1 VSLRKNPGFTLV
13 ELLIVVAIIGILAA
27 IAIPNL
33 ITAMQRAKQKRTM
46 ADIRA
51 IAGAWE
57 AREVD
62 VGRYN
67 AAGWSL
73 LTNTIDS
80 ADLDSALT
88 PTYIRGIPNHDGW
101 GTPWTIRTDQ
111 PWADGVKAHTY
122 QIISGGRDGV
132 ITETAQVGGTTNF
145 DCDIVYQNGSF
156 HLYPEGVQT
165 TN

>member
-1 VSLRKNPGFTLV
+1 MSLRKNDGFTLI

-62 VGRYN
+62 VGQYN

-73 LTNTIDS
+73 LGNSVDFG
-80 ADLDSALT
+80 DLKGALA
-88 PTYIRGIPNHDGW
+88 PTYIREIPSSDGW
-101 GTPWTIRTDQ
+101 GTPWTIKVNQ
-111 PWADGVKAHTY
+111 PWGDPAKAHTY
-122 QIISGGRDGV
+122 QIISGGRDGAV
-132 ITETAQVGGTTNF
+132 AETAEVGGTTNF

-156 HLYPEGVQT
+156 HLFPDGVQT
-165 TN
+165 SN

>member
-1 VSLRKNPGFTLV
+1 MRPTKNHGFTLI

-62 VGRYN
+62 VGKYN

-73 LTNTIDS
+73 LSNTVDFG
-80 ADLDSALT
+80 DLDDALT
-88 PTYIRGIPNHDGW
+88 PTYIRGIPRNDGW
-101 GTPWTIRTDQ
+101 GAPWTITVDK
-111 PWADGVKAHTY
+111 PWGDAVKAHTY
-122 QIISGGRDGV
+122 QIISGGRDGA
-132 ITETAQVGGTTNF
+132 ITESAAIGGTTNF

-156 HLYPEGVQT
+156 HLFPEGVQT
-165 TN
+165 SN